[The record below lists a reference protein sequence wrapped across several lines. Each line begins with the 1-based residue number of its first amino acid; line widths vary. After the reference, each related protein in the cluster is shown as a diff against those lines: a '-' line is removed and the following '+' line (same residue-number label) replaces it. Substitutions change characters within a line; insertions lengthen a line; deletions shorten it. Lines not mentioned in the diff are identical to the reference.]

1 MWVVAQVVTEM
12 IDLGQ
17 GGSIVTLLCDSG
29 ERYRSTIL
37 DDSWL
42 LSRGLDIRPEEAAM
56 ERFFDVGSHPKL
68 TAVIPGRPNHV
79 SAKS

>member
-1 MWVVAQVVTEM
+1 MWAVVQLVREM
-12 IDLGQ
+12 VDRGE

-42 LSRGLDIRPEEAAM
+42 LSRGLDIRPEEDEI
-56 ERFFDVGSHPKL
+56 ERFFDTGMVCGPA
-68 TAVIPGRPNHV
+68 T
-79 SAKS
+79 